1 MTCRV
6 IINNSSDHN
15 DFTRKYFII
24 NISTDRNNIMQRLD
38 RELTRFIDKV
48 NNRVNF
54 LFDRDF
60 CKLNNFLRADR
71 AWGQLEV

>member
-24 NISTDRNNIMQRLD
+24 NISTYRNNIMQRLD

-71 AWGQLEV
+71 AWGQLGV